1 MKYAAVI
8 ACAGISSRM
17 RDFKPLMR
25 VFEKTVIE
33 NVIDNLE
40 QAGTEEIVIV
50 AGYKAQLLS
59 DHLRERKVK
68 ICINEAYLSTK
79 MLDSLKIGIRAL
91 GGDYDAVFLT
101 PGDVPL
107 AAPETIRA
115 MTERKAPV
123 VIPAY
128 GERSGHPVL
137 LRREVVQQVLE
148 YDGADGLRGALRE
161 MQSCTEKVQLDDIGV
176 LLDADTPKDFAA
188 LRKEA
193 IRRKNRGTIWPDIKI
208 SIAKYNTL
216 LTPETAQL
224 LELIEKTGSIQTASA
239 CMHMSYSHAWK
250 KLNAMEQEIGYSL
263 TERYPGGTSGGG
275 TQLSEKGRKLLKA
288 YQEFSEELKQTA
300 ETLFYKKF
308 TKDLRE

>member
-79 MLDSLKIGIRAL
+79 MLDSLKIGMRAL
-91 GGDYDAVFLT
+91 EGDYDAVFLT

-107 AAPETIRA
+107 AAPDTIRA
-115 MTERKAPV
+115 MMERKASV
-123 VIPAY
+123 VIPVH

-161 MQSCTEKVQLDDIGV
+161 MQSCTEKVQVDDIGV

-193 IRRKNRGTIWPDIKI
+193 IRRKNRGTIWPEIKI

-263 TERYPGGTSGGG
+263 TERYPGGNCGGG